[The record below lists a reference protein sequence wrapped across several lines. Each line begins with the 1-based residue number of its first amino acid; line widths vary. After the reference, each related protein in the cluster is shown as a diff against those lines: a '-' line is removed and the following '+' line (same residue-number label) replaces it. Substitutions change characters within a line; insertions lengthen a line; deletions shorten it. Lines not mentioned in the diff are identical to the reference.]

1 MVNVLNV
8 AGMLKQFERFPGF
21 QMFYRHGECFECSRH
36 VETVRTFYRL
46 SKCFIDKM
54 NVLNVA
60 GMLKQFERFTG
71 FQMFYRHGK
80 CFECCRHVETV

>member
-1 MVNVLNV
+1 MV
-8 AGMLKQFERFPGF
+8 
-21 QMFYRHGECFECSRH
+21 
-36 VETVRTFYRL
+36 
-46 SKCFIDKM
+46 

-71 FQMFYRHGK
+71 FQMFYRHGE